1 MTVLTALFGY
11 FTFLFKRVVIKVCCQ
26 NGYECLRKHLS
37 VWQIDW
43 KRYKVADRLSKS
55 PVTYLVIFLVG
66 WAILKDFLY
75 LFAPNL
81 SGKKQVMT
89 SWPIEDW
96 GFCQSIFCFC
106 CVLFSSREMEDVWCH
121 SSQSICQS
129 FICAWINYTV
139 IHIHSG
145 ETSQPCGSLG
155 RPWSLRNLIRACSSC
170 FWDCYQP
177 RTHERLT

>member
-1 MTVLTALFGY
+1 MNACGSTCQCGKLIGKDTRLLT
-11 FTFLFKRVVIKVCCQ
+11 
-26 NGYECLRKHLS
+26 
-37 VWQIDW
+37 
-43 KRYKVADRLSKS
+43 
-55 PVTYLVIFLVG
+55 
-66 WAILKDFLY
+66 DFLKVL
-75 LFAPNL
+75 LFSYFFGWLGHSKGLFIPFCTKFI
-81 SGKKQVMT
+81 GQEQVMT
-89 SWPIEDW
+89 SWPMEDW

-177 RTHERLT
+177 RTHERST